1 MGINFKK
8 KYYLLLPLFT
18 ATLLFYGCQN
28 KTKSF
33 ITKKW
38 DCVQVENLAP
48 MSNNAITPQDSAI
61 AMQTEAAL
69 KALNW
74 TFSTNNTYQCSIGD
88 RVTTQGTYEISA
100 DEKTLTLTPSSKNI
114 INVYGITI
122 VTENELALTST
133 GTNVPLILHFR
144 PH

>member
-1 MGINFKK
+1 MSVYKQMFFWGMWPVMI
-8 KYYLLLPLFT
+8 LF
-18 ATLLFYGCQN
+18 LGCNN
-28 KTKSF
+28 KTKNF
-33 ITKKW
+33 LVKKW

-48 MSNNAITPQDSAI
+48 VGNNAITPQDSAI

-88 RVTTQGTYEISA
+88 KITTQGTYEISA
-100 DEKTLTLTPSSKNI
+100 DEKILTLTPSSKNI
-114 INVYGITI
+114 TNIYGITTI
-122 VTENELALTST
+122 TENELTLTST